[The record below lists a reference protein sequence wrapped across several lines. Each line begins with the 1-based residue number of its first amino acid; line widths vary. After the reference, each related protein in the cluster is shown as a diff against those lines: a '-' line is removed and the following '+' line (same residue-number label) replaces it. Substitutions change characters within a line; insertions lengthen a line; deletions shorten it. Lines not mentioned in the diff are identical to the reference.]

1 MVEIATENL
10 LFIQMSDPLL
20 YQAKETVFKN

>member
-1 MVEIATENL
+1 MFEMATENL
-10 LFIQMSDPLL
+10 LFIQISDPLL